1 MHDEDLM
8 PELCAARL
16 ARFHDRTSWP
26 EKILGGFAGAALIL
40 MLLVALGG
48 CGQQTS
54 TPVAQQTDQMAAT
67 PVANEQAAASQGSQV
82 NVWLLNTTADGGL
95 PNPDA
100 IKIEA
105 DGYASTA
112 SEGQSTGTGNASKDA
127 KGGYVISGVT
137 INVTTGDTTPS
148 LTGTATGTG
157 SASQSPAQTV
167 SAYPTQDIRPEITAT
182 MPISV
187 PINGSIAE
195 TQALTTG
202 RGQTSDTGKTSD
214 NQLTYTQV
222 KALQDQLG
230 KILEQLKPPTLPPAP
245 GTGGETPLPIPTT
258 QPVITEPQ
266 VTAPVNGG

>member
-8 PELCAARL
+8 PELCDARL
-16 ARFHDRTSWP
+16 ARFHNRTTWP
-26 EKILGGFAGAALIL
+26 EKILGGLAGAGLII

-67 PVANEQAAASQGSQV
+67 PVATDQNAASQGSQV

-105 DGYASTA
+105 ADYASVA

-167 SAYPTQDIRPEITAT
+167 SAYPTQDIRPELTAS
-182 MPISV
+182 MPIAV
-187 PINGSIAE
+187 PINGSIANP
-195 TQALTTG
+195 QAVTTG
-202 RGQTSDTGKTSD
+202 RGQTSDTGMTSES
-214 NQLTYTQV
+214 QAIYTQV
-222 KALQDQLG
+222 KAMQDQLG
-230 KILEQLKPPTLPPAP
+230 KILEQLKTSATPPAP
-245 GTGGETPLPIPTT
+245 GPGGETPPPIPPTD
-258 QPVITEPQ
+258 PASTEP
-266 VTAPVNGG
+266 TEPNPANGG